1 MAGAGELRHKEA
13 GNMLRLKSL
22 GQTLIEADDARL
34 TPAAET
40 VFATA
45 LYLIL
50 EAGRRVE
57 RDELTRMLWPGV
69 SEAQA
74 QHGLRQVLYRLKSL
88 GATIKAD
95 RSGLILAPRYCTTD
109 FAPLLEPQTPTS
121 LEAFADKIGG
131 SFLPGYRPELSEEYA
146 TWVDRQRDIVHS
158 AITRALVAGIQ
169 AKKRVSDWSGAEHL
183 AAMCLTIDPLNE
195 EATLTVAES
204 AALGGSKTKA
214 LSILNHYLED
224 IGGNAGDIK
233 LPAMLLRRRISEAY
247 QDNIFPVRDA
257 PFVGREEEMAE
268 LTRALA
274 RAQSGQG
281 SAYVIWG
288 EPGIGKTRLVS
299 EFTRVAS
306 LQRVHIVRVACQSHD
321 VRRPLSAF
329 VDMVPKLLALPGA
342 LGCSPESMKYLRRL
356 TASEK
361 VDRVTEDTEANA
373 TRIFEHVRAA
383 VLDLID
389 AVASECCLI
398 VHLEDVQWLDQY
410 SESVCTSISELSGN
424 HRLML
429 VRTLAI
435 DTHREESADRHV
447 LSLHVKPLADPA
459 SNAIVEFS
467 LSPHSSQSQSFKEWC
482 VRAACGNP
490 YFLSELA
497 AHAKDDGKFLAPPS
511 LSRLIDARLSSLT
524 PLSQRVLQASCIL
537 GRHSSLKTIEKVLN
551 ERRIQLLDGLDE
563 LAARGFIE
571 HQEDRVSSRHAL
583 VTHAAL
589 ARASTASK
597 AVMHRYA
604 ALALEEES
612 LENATLLWDCAEHWR
627 QAGEPS
633 RAAYLMG
640 DCSRHLLKIG
650 LPLEAAS
657 VLETAAQ
664 LVTGE
669 DQVTYFRECATAF
682 AVAGAWEESRS
693 YSERTI
699 EAMNQTSASVE
710 AMTEAELKLLV
721 TAGRI
726 QALTPQALGRLQEFV
741 SSPRLPATHR
751 FDAALLAL
759 MDADNTQNGDL
770 AKSLYRAVQ
779 DIGAEWADVPQ
790 RDHFLLIYH
799 TSFGDARDAI
809 PAVER
814 LVLHAKCNADLAKRA
829 TYFEHAGHA
838 YATAGDVDKA
848 RDLYIKA
855 FELARENYLYF
866 RAECAANSLCGLALV
881 QGNVSEAREWCE
893 VCKEQSRR
901 SKRESPYEEALSYE
915 AEICIREGKLEDAR
929 ALIAMLQPYA
939 RRLDSSRARA
949 RELAL
954 RAHLTLSSGESM
966 IQRDCQEMLLH
977 YPRVAR
983 AFRLDHYVAQLV
995 RGLASVGRKVEAVE
1009 VFSNYVHHD
1018 RLSHAPLSIDLV
1030 EIERTELHLWSSK
1043 VVESVE
1049 DHVD

>member
-1 MAGAGELRHKEA
+1 
-13 GNMLRLKSL
+13 MLRLKSL

-45 LYLIL
+45 LYLIV
-50 EAGRRVE
+50 ESGRRVE
-57 RDELTRMLWPGV
+57 REELTRMLWPGV

-74 QHGLRQVLYRLKSL
+74 QHGLRQVLYRLKTL

-95 RSGLILAPRYCTTD
+95 RSSLILAPRFCATD
-109 FAPLLEPQTPTS
+109 FAILLEPQTPAS
-121 LEAFADKIGG
+121 LEVLADKIGG
-131 SFLPGYRPELSEEYA
+131 GFLPGYQPDLSA
-146 TWVDRQRDIVHS
+146 DFTSWVDRQRDIVHS
-158 AITRALVAGIQ
+158 AVARALVAGIQ

-195 EATLTVAES
+195 EATLTVAEA

-214 LSILNHYLED
+214 LSILNRYLEE
-224 IGGNAGDIK
+224 IGENAGEIK
-233 LPAMLLRRRISEAY
+233 LPAALLRRRISEAY

-268 LTRALA
+268 LTGALA

-306 LQRVHIVRVACQSHD
+306 LQRVNIVRVACQSHD
-321 VRRPLSAF
+321 VRQPLSAF

-361 VDRVTEDTEANA
+361 ADRGSEDTDANA
-373 TRIFEHVRAA
+373 RIFEHVRAA

-398 VHLEDVQWLDQY
+398 VHVEDVQWLDQY
-410 SESVCTSISELSGN
+410 SESVCTSISEMSDK

-435 DTHREESADRHV
+435 DTHREENADRHI

-459 SNAIVEFS
+459 SNQIVEFS
-467 LSPHSSQSQSFKEWC
+467 LPQNGSQSRLFKEWC

-537 GRHSSLKTIEKVLN
+537 GRHSSLRTIEKVLN

-563 LAARGFIE
+563 LDARGFIHHE
-571 HQEDRVSSRHAL
+571 ADRVSSRHTL
-583 VTHAAL
+583 ITHAAL

-597 AVMHRYA
+597 AVMHRHA

-612 LENATLLWDCAEHWR
+612 FENATLLWDCAEHWR

-657 VLETAAQ
+657 VLEAAAQ
-664 LVTGE
+664 LVTGV
-669 DQVTYFRECATAF
+669 DQVTYLRECATAF

-699 EAMNQTSASVE
+699 EAMSQTSASVE
-710 AMTEAELKLLV
+710 SMTEAELKLLV
-721 TAGRI
+721 IAGRI
-726 QALTPQALGRLQEFV
+726 QALTPEARGRLIEFV
-741 SSPRLPATHR
+741 SSPHLVATHR

-759 MDADNTQNGDL
+759 MDADNTQNGEL
-770 AKSLYRAVQ
+770 AQSLYHAVQ
-779 DIGAEWADVPQ
+779 DIGDEWADIPQ

-814 LVLHAKCNADLAKRA
+814 LVLHAKSNADLAKRA

-838 YATAGDVDKA
+838 YSTAGDVAQA
-848 RDLYIKA
+848 RDLYVEA

-881 QGNVSEAREWCE
+881 QGNVSEARRWSE

-915 AEICIREGKLEDAR
+915 AEICIREGKLEEAR
-929 ALIAMLQPYA
+929 SLILMLQPYA
-939 RRLDSSRARA
+939 RRLNSSRAHA

-954 RAHLTLSSGESM
+954 RAHLTLSSGEPMS
-966 IQRDCQEMLLH
+966 QRDCQEMLLH

-995 RGLASVGRKVEAVE
+995 RGLASVGRKVEATE
-1009 VFSNYVHHD
+1009 VFWNYVHRD
-1018 RLSHAPLSIDLV
+1018 RLSHAPLSVDLL
-1030 EIERTELHLWSSK
+1030 EIEKAEIHLWSSK
-1043 VVESVE
+1043 A
-1049 DHVD
+1049 VDRGSPR

>member
-1 MAGAGELRHKEA
+1 
-13 GNMLRLKSL
+13 MLRLKSL

-34 TPAAET
+34 TPAAEA

-57 RDELTRMLWPGV
+57 REELTRMLWPGV

-95 RSGLILAPRYCTTD
+95 RSVLILSPRFCTTD
-109 FAPLLEPQTPTS
+109 FAPLLEPKTPAS
-121 LEAFADKIGG
+121 LEAFADGIGG
-131 SFLPGYRPELSEEYA
+131 PFLPGYRPELSEEFT

-158 AITRALVAGIQ
+158 AVTRALVAGIQ
-169 AKKRVSDWSGAEHL
+169 AKKRVSDWNGAEHL
-183 AAMCLTIDPLNE
+183 AAMCLSIDPLNE
-195 EATLTVAES
+195 EATLTVAEA

-224 IGGNAGDIK
+224 IGENAGEIK
-233 LPAMLLRRRISEAY
+233 LPAALLRRRISEAY

-361 VDRVTEDTEANA
+361 GVRGGEDIETNVTG
-373 TRIFEHVRAA
+373 IFEHVRAA

-410 SESVCTSISELSGN
+410 SESVCGSISELSTR

-429 VRTLAI
+429 VRTLAF
-435 DTHREESADRHV
+435 DTHREEQSDRHIH
-447 LSLHVKPLADPA
+447 SLHLKPLSEPA
-459 SNAIVEFS
+459 SSALVDFS
-467 LSPHSSQSQSFKEWC
+467 LSHHGSTSQSFKDWC
-482 VRAACGNP
+482 VRAGCGNP
-490 YFLSELA
+490 YFLSELVS
-497 AHAKDDGKFLAPPS
+497 HAQDDGTFRAPPS

-524 PLSQRVLQASCIL
+524 LLSQRVLQASCIL
-537 GRHSSLKTIEKVLN
+537 GRHSSLKAIEKVLN
-551 ERRIQLLDGLDE
+551 ERRIQLLDSLDE
-563 LAARGFIE
+563 LAARGFVE
-571 HQEDRVSSRHAL
+571 HEGDRVTSRHAL
-583 VTHAAL
+583 ITIAAL
-589 ARASTASK
+589 GRASTASK
-597 AVMHRYA
+597 AIMHRYA
-604 ALALEEES
+604 ALALEDES
-612 LENATLLWDCAEHWR
+612 VENTTSLWDCAEHWR
-627 QAGEPS
+627 QAGELS
-633 RAAYLMG
+633 RAASLMG
-640 DCSRHLLKIG
+640 ACARHSLKIG

-664 LVTGE
+664 LATGE
-669 DQVTYFRECATAF
+669 DQVTYLRDCATAF
-682 AVAGAWEESRS
+682 AVAGAWEESRH
-693 YSERTI
+693 YAERTI
-699 EAMNQTSASVE
+699 EAMNHTSASAE
-710 AMTEAELKLLV
+710 ALAEAELKLLV
-721 TAGRI
+721 TTARI
-726 QALTPQALGRLQEFV
+726 RSLTPEVLSRLKDLV
-741 SSPRLPATHR
+741 SSEQLGTVHR
-751 FDAALLAL
+751 FDAALVAL
-759 MDADNTQNGDL
+759 MEADNTQDGDL
-770 AKSLYRAVQ
+770 AKSLYCAIQ
-779 DIGAEWADVPQ
+779 GIDAEKNDIPQ

-809 PAVER
+809 PAIER
-814 LVLHAKCNADLAKRA
+814 LLNFALHSQDLVIRA

-838 YATAGDVDKA
+838 FTTSGDIDRA
-848 RDLYIKA
+848 RVLYTQA
-855 FELARENYLYF
+855 FEIAREHYLYF

-881 QGNVSEAREWCE
+881 QGDVAKAREWCE

-901 SKRESPYEEALSYE
+901 SKRESPYEEVLSYE
-915 AEICIREGKLEDAR
+915 AEVCIREGKFEAAR
-929 ALIAMLQPYA
+929 ALISKIKPYA
-939 RRLDSSRARA
+939 KRLNSTRARA

-954 RAHLTLSSGESM
+954 QAHLKLSSGEQMS
-966 IQRDCQEMLLH
+966 QRDCQEMLLH
-977 YPRVAR
+977 YPKVAR
-983 AFRLDHYVAQLV
+983 AFRMDYYVAQLV
-995 RGLASVGRKVEAVE
+995 RGLASIKRKNEAAAI
-1009 VFSNYVHHD
+1009 FLNYLSHD
-1018 RLSHAPLSIDLV
+1018 RLSRGPLSVDLV
-1030 EIERTELHLWSSK
+1030 QIQERELFLWSSK
-1043 VVESVE
+1043 NEE
-1049 DHVD
+1049 PIDDPIDKTPLKKKPRA